1 MKVLQIC
8 SFYAINDLYKNLFKE
23 LKNKDIESD
32 IYIPCKPKNIPK
44 NIGKNEIYS
53 GVYRNGD
60 RVYEKFI
67 NIFNQYIFY
76 KKNNDIYNDLKN
88 KVKISRYNVIHAHSL
103 FENGYLAYKAKKEY
117 GTEYIVAIRNTDVNG
132 YFKRAKHLKKI
143 GIEIMKNAKK
153 IIFISQSYRDLVIN
167 TFIKESD
174 KEEIVNKSEVIPNG
188 IDDFW
193 INNISIDK
201 RNLINKGEVH
211 LVQACRIDKNK
222 NVSTSIEIAKKLR
235 EDGINSFI
243 KIIGD
248 GDEKKLLLEKYSDL
262 HYVSFEEKASKYEL
276 KKYYDNSDILIMP
289 SKNETFGLVYPE
301 AMSRGLPIIYT
312 RNQGFDKYFA
322 DGEVGYPITYND
334 VEEGALAIKNILDNY
349 EYISS
354 NCIKNSGLFS
364 WKKISKEY
372 KKIYL
377 N

>member
-23 LKNKDIESD
+23 LKNMDIESD

-53 GVYRNGD
+53 GVYKNGD
-60 RVYEKFI
+60 RIHEKFI
-67 NIFNQYIFY
+67 NIFNQYVFY
-76 KKNNDIYNDLKN
+76 KKNNDIYKDLRK
-88 KVKISRYNVIHAHSL
+88 KVKINQYNVIHAHSL

-153 IIFISQSYRDLVIN
+153 IIFISPSYRDFVIN
-167 TFIKESD
+167 TFIRGCD
-174 KEEIVNKSEVIPNG
+174 KENIINKSEVIPNG
-188 IDDFW
+188 IDEFW
-193 INNISIDK
+193 INNISIDE
-201 RNLINKGEVH
+201 RNLINKNEVH
-211 LVQACRIDKNK
+211 LIQACRMDKNK
-222 NVSTSIEIAKKLR
+222 NISTSIEIAKKLR
-235 EDGINSFI
+235 EDGVNSFI
-243 KIIGD
+243 KIVGD
-248 GDEKKLLLEKYSDL
+248 GAEKKLLLEKYNNL

-334 VEEGALAIKNILDNY
+334 VEEGAWVVKNILDNY